1 MQRAG
6 PDHGANAI
14 RYGCLRQGLAAQV
27 RRADSVGRIRL
38 VGLAPISYSQR
49 VAGQVTKACHSR
61 QGEGDRWNA
70 VSLSSLSMVGLSNSN
85 FESVI
90 AAARHMRGQN
100 PDSMPLISDLT
111 TFVQIGDL
119 FVADPK
125 SGFSIV
131 EVKEGK
137 KNRDVFS
144 LASFYKQSGCEHFK
158 HIVSETETPHTVKQF
173 ERVLRQMDR
182 MDFASKVIG
191 EGRAT
196 DPDTR
201 QEIYIPEPY
210 IPMED
215 WDEELNK
222 VIDDAAEKGWALDV
236 IDRCLCVGAYTGN
249 MLVPSP
255 VAFLTW
261 LHKIADGEFIPA
273 ARLIDATYIPLAL
286 PIFAIPTTPERM
298 LDLLFGRLHVCVGIS
313 IPGLVEACEM
323 GGSKY
328 ATQRT
333 SMSERWSTTWA
344 ARLSSTKGKPFC
356 SSAMARRLCRPPVS
370 LCARCFTTS
379 DRCRSSMQCSTTL
392 ERRSE
397 SAALRQSGL
406 ASNVRFWPEADLR
419 SGTPVPS
426 LGRKAQQ
433 ALA

>member
-1 MQRAG
+1 
-6 PDHGANAI
+6 
-14 RYGCLRQGLAAQV
+14 
-27 RRADSVGRIRL
+27 
-38 VGLAPISYSQR
+38 
-49 VAGQVTKACHSR
+49 
-61 QGEGDRWNA
+61 
-70 VSLSSLSMVGLSNSN
+70 MVGLSNSN

-313 IPGLVEACEM
+313 IPGL
-323 GGSKY
+323 
-328 ATQRT
+328 
-333 SMSERWSTTWA
+333 
-344 ARLSSTKGKPFC
+344 
-356 SSAMARRLCRPPVS
+356 
-370 LCARCFTTS
+370 
-379 DRCRSSMQCSTTL
+379 
-392 ERRSE
+392 
-397 SAALRQSGL
+397 
-406 ASNVRFWPEADLR
+406 
-419 SGTPVPS
+419 
-426 LGRKAQQ
+426 
-433 ALA
+433 